1 MDAMP
6 YISFAH
12 PTFQKV
18 ARVMTFNEFQ
28 NAGEFL
34 AMMMTQSGKQLP
46 RVSFALMLG

>member
-1 MDAMP
+1 MP

-12 PTFQKV
+12 PTFEKV

-34 AMMMTQSGKQLP
+34 GDDDDAVWEAAP
-46 RVSFALMLG
+46 